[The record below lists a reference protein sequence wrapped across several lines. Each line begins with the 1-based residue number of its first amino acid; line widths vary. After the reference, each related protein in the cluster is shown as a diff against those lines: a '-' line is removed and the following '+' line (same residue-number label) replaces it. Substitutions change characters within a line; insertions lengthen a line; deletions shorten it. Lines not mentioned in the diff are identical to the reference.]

1 MGFGACN
8 SPTCGA
14 SLLSR
19 RYGVCRLN
27 GTHHFPIEVE
37 FTMTDLKSPTAE
49 QTRQSVIKARREA
62 VAKKGR
68 PYLTR
73 RALAGPQRPELP
85 IATLDPAVIA
95 PPLVPSD
102 PGDEINLLL
111 NRYHDAPLV
120 VSIPL
125 WNAGS
130 NTEEYL
136 SVFVNDIAVIDNR
149 QLAIPHDPAEF
160 EVTLPARF
168 FASEGVHTLWYSYI
182 NDVGNPKESIE
193 TVVTIDKTPPGNNAP
208 IGALI
213 FPPEVVAN
221 GITAEYLGSHN
232 DEVVASVPAYLG
244 AKRGDYIS
252 WYWGTTPPSDEDLPD
267 GTTAGLIDVNAPV
280 TITIPGDVIRA
291 KGAGQKAAPFVIH
304 DRANNIRE
312 VFGVP
317 YFPVEL
323 LPPPFGLLAPE
334 VPLAEDGLIDLGDAQ
349 LGVEVV
355 IPDYQGYDPSD
366 YYQVEWDGIVQ
377 AITPITTPSFT
388 ISWATLSRNGLGPRA
403 VIVKYYVKRTAT
415 SLVRYPSPE
424 LTVNVDFRAP
434 GPDPIVPG
442 PNPLLL
448 PVTVRGG
455 AWQTGDPDNKLTIAD
470 RGQPA
475 TATVEL
481 AAKIEDGDILTL
493 RWGTFPGTAAT
504 VTINGESEGDVVTFP
519 VPWNVINQGGFN
531 EFVRVDYTVSRP
543 GLPNAQLSML
553 QLVDA
558 RISQLEGLP
567 NPVLPAATT
576 LPNGRQVLNCASK
589 IWDGI
594 VVNVPGDGSVFSSG
608 DRVVCYFQGYSDANN
623 TTPILNTDKEFVI
636 PSLTPAQAINGFSFT
651 ITPYTGMIELVSDG
665 SADIYYR
672 LFKADGQEG
681 SSLLLQPRV
690 SRRQGETFCTP

>member
-1 MGFGACN
+1 M
-8 SPTCGA
+8 
-14 SLLSR
+14 
-19 RYGVCRLN
+19 N
-27 GTHHFPIEVE
+27 GTDHFPIEVE
-37 FTMTDLKSPTAE
+37 FTMTDSKAPTAE
-49 QTRQSVIKARREA
+49 QTRQSVIKAHREA

-73 RALAGPQRPELP
+73 RALAGPQIPELP
-85 IATLDPAVIA
+85 VATLDPAVIA
-95 PPLVPSD
+95 PPLSPSD
-102 PGDEINLLL
+102 PGDEVNLLL
-111 NRYHDAPLV
+111 NRYHDDPLV
-120 VSIPL
+120 VTIPQ
-125 WNAGS
+125 WTAGS

-136 SVFVNDIAVIDNR
+136 SVFVDDIPVIENK
-149 QLAIPHDPAEF
+149 QLTIPHDPAEF
-160 EVTLPARF
+160 VVTIPARF
-168 FASEGVHTLWYSYI
+168 FAAEGVHTLWYSYI
-182 NDVGNPKESIE
+182 NDVGNSKESIE

-213 FPPEVVAN
+213 FPPEVVAD

-232 DEVVASVPAYLG
+232 DEVIASVPAYLG
-244 AKRGDYIS
+244 AKRGDYVT
-252 WYWGTTPPSDEDLPD
+252 WYWGTTPPSNEDLPD
-267 GTTAGLIDVNAPV
+267 GTTAGIIDVNAPV

-317 YFPVEL
+317 YIPVEL
-323 LPPPFGLLAPE
+323 LPPPFGLLAPL
-334 VPLAEDGLIDLGDAQ
+334 VPLADDGLIDLADAQ
-349 LGVEVV
+349 LGVEVN

-366 YYQVEWDGIVQ
+366 YYEVEWDGIVQ

-388 ISWATLSRNGLGPRA
+388 IPWASLSSKGPGPRA

-455 AWQTGDPDNKLTIAD
+455 AWQAGDPDNKLTIAD

-481 AAKIEDGDILTL
+481 AAKIEDDDVLTL
-493 RWGTFPGTAAT
+493 HWGTFPGAAAT
-504 VTINGESEGDVVTFP
+504 VTINGESEGDEVTFT

-543 GLPNAQLSML
+543 GLPNVQLSTL

-576 LPNGRQVLNCASK
+576 LPNGRQVLNCASR
-589 IWDGI
+589 IWNGI
-594 VVNVPGDGSVFSSG
+594 VVNVPGDGSVFSAG

-623 TTPILNTDKEFVI
+623 GTAIPNTDKEFEI
-636 PSLTPAQAINGFSFT
+636 AALTPGQATNGFSFT
-651 ITPYTGMIELVSDG
+651 ITPYNGMIELVSDG
-665 SADIYYR
+665 SADIFYR

-690 SRRQGETFCTP
+690 SRRQGDTFCTP